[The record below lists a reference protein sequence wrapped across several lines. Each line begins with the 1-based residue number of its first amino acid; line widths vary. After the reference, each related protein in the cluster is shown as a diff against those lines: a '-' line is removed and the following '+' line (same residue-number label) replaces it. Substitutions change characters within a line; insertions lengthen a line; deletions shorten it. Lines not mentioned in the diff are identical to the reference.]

1 MHATFRTR
9 FSRGRRGCRSG
20 RPDDWRREQAGEWTD
35 PAACVF
41 LNANGTPWTA
51 ESLSAQHRRLRDAA
65 GLDREIVL
73 YLARHPFGTRLIE
86 AGEDIKTVADLMGHA
101 SVKTTERYVHRDV
114 RTLRGKQDLIA

>member
-1 MHATFRTR
+1 MAQQTYAVK
-9 FSRGRRGCRSG
+9 RGDAASGSWARSSG
-20 RPDDWRREQAGEWTD
+20 QSACERTD
-35 PAACVF
+35 PAAHVF
-41 LNANGTPWTA
+41 LNAAGNPWTV

-73 YLARHPFGTRLIE
+73 YLARHRFGTRLIE